1 MYVYIYACLGGQ
13 KTEWK
18 KKKKKKFRV
27 SKFQFVSILFSRPRN
42 LVRNVR
48 KGCKGSWKEKSA
60 FVKGIQ
66 RETNEEGVCLSA
78 YQG

>member
-13 KTEWK
+13 KTEW
-18 KKKKKKFRV
+18 KKKKKFRV

>member
-13 KTEWK
+13 KTEW

-48 KGCKGSWKEKSA
+48 KGCKGSWKKKSA